1 MSMIHIRRALGASTA
16 RATRPADGDKKT
28 STTPST
34 VRSFSPDFIR
44 RVRVDNKPVNEE
56 SLQLEMKDLSEVK
69 KSQHVDPHCGSPS
82 GAVAG
87 NLATVASQLI
97 MSRLR
102 AKDELRKLS
111 RTSYGKPDVSARTDV
126 RTDRESAGVFDC
138 EDQSSSVYSISS
150 SMRHSGSL

>member
-1 MSMIHIRRALGASTA
+1 MSMIHIRRALGASTG
-16 RATRPADGDKKT
+16 RATRLADGDKKT
-28 STTPST
+28 STTLST

-82 GAVAG
+82 GAAAG
-87 NLATVASQLI
+87 NLASQLI
-97 MSRLR
+97 MSRLH
-102 AKDELRKLS
+102 AKDELRNLS

-150 SMRHSGSL
+150 SRRHSGSL